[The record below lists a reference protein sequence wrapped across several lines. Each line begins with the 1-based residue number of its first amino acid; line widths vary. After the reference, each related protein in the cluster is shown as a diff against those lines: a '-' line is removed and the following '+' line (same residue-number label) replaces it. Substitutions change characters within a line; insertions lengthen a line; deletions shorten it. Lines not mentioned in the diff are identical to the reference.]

1 MFSTTAGARDEVPF
15 AVGPDGHLYTRSD
28 AERARVESPGPVA
41 TPDGPATVRLN
52 DWIVVTTTDP
62 SGSGLK
68 LGIARPVGDS
78 LAELRQTA
86 ARKVGFGMLFIGLAP
101 AEIVPLSSR
110 LTRHLSVLHE
120 GVRRI
125 ARGDYR
131 ARVAVNT
138 KDEIGELAQ
147 AFNQMA
153 ADVEKHQR
161 AAIEQERIKR
171 ELELGR
177 RIQNEMLPRGP
188 LLLGPT
194 EIRGVSVP
202 AREVGGDSF
211 TYFELPIG
219 SVALL
224 VGDVSGKGVGAALLF
239 LYTDGCVKAENETDE
254 MFELFDD
261 ATMMTVRVG

>member
-1 MFSTTAGARDEVPF
+1 
-15 AVGPDGHLYTRSD
+15 
-28 AERARVESPGPVA
+28 
-41 TPDGPATVRLN
+41 
-52 DWIVVTTTDP
+52 
-62 SGSGLK
+62 
-68 LGIARPVGDS
+68 
-78 LAELRQTA
+78 
-86 ARKVGFGMLFIGLAP
+86 
-101 AEIVPLSSR
+101 
-110 LTRHLSVLHE
+110 VLHE